1 MLRINKILFFVLN
14 LILFSSFF
22 AQGISIGI
30 KNSHR
35 KKAVLI
41 EIIGDKVNEIDTV
54 FAQKNKFIFSLEGK
68 HSGLYQL
75 RLDKR
80 HFLNFVNDNEVVEIN
95 TDFNNLLDSIK
106 INKSESN
113 KLYYSFLKL
122 NKAYKIKSEL
132 LNLILQRY
140 PKNDDYYQT
149 TQQKLAQIQKEYLR
163 FVDILSQKNSESFI
177 ARYVY
182 SSQLPVVESSLPFN
196 AQINYLKEHA
206 LDKVD
211 FNDETLCYSDLFTN
225 KAIEYLTYYRNTN
238 LPKNLLEKEF
248 TRAVDTLLFKA
259 RTNRIVLKQITE
271 YLIDGF
277 RKFGFDNII
286 DYIIENYVIKYHI
299 PLDEKL
305 ETSLQRRIDQAKFLS
320 IGATVPD
327 ISLKDTSGN
336 LTVLSKVKAEKI
348 LVVFYASWCPH
359 CQKSVSQIVKF
370 YNSQEE
376 KKIEVFAV
384 SIDKERDEWVKFIKK
399 HKINWINVSDLKGWN
414 SKAASDYYVYAT
426 PTMFL
431 IDTKRKLLSKPITI
445 DEVKKIFLAK

>member
-54 FAQKNKFIFSLEGK
+54 FAQKNNFIFSLEGK

-95 TDFNNLLDSIK
+95 TDFNNLLDSMK

-122 NKAYKIKSEL
+122 NKVYKIKSEL

-140 PKNDDYYQT
+140 PKNDDYYQI

-163 FVDILSQKNSESFI
+163 FVNILSQKNPASFI

-182 SSQLPVVESSLPFN
+182 SSRLPVVESSLPFN

-238 LPKNLLEKEF
+238 LPKKLLEKEF

-327 ISLKDTSGN
+327 IALKDTSGN
-336 LTVLSKVKAEKI
+336 LTVLSKVKTDKI

-359 CQKSVSQIVKF
+359 CQKSVSQIVKL
-370 YNSQEE
+370 YNSQKE
-376 KKIEVFAV
+376 KKLEVFAV
-384 SIDKERDEWVKFIKK
+384 SIDKQRDEWVNFIKK
-399 HKINWINVSDLKGWN
+399 YKANWINVSDLKGWN
-414 SKAASDYYVYAT
+414 SKAASDYYVFAT

-431 IDTKRKLLSKPITI
+431 INNHRKLLSKPMTI
-445 DEVKKIFLAK
+445 DEVQKIFLTK